1 MKRPL
6 GPRTRALHAGY
17 RPEPVTGAVTPP
29 IYQTATF
36 AFASA
41 QQGAAR
47 FAHEEEGYIYTRYA
61 NPTSAVFETRLAALE
76 GAQAAL
82 STASGMAAITT
93 VLLGLLRAGDH
104 VIATDALYTATHR
117 FLTVTL
123 PGLGVQCTIVDGARP
138 EAILEALRPET
149 KVIYC
154 ETPGNPTLKLVDL
167 AALAEIGREHGLTTV
182 VDNTF
187 ATPINQR
194 PLELGLDLVVHSA
207 TKYLGGHGDIIG
219 GAICGSAA
227 MIERLWET
235 SIQLGGT
242 PSPFNSFLAARGL
255 QTLPLR
261 MAAHNEN
268 GLRIAQFLQDHPA
281 VERVIYP
288 GLPSHPQHDLAR
300 RQMDGFGGMVC
311 FELKGGLEAG
321 QRMMDAVELCT
332 LAVSLGD
339 VKTLISH
346 PASMTHA
353 LVPREERLR
362 VGITDGLVR
371 LSVGLEDFADLAED
385 LDRAL
390 RA

>member
-1 MKRPL
+1 
-6 GPRTRALHAGY
+6 
-17 RPEPVTGAVTPP
+17 
-29 IYQTATF
+29 
-36 AFASA
+36 
-41 QQGAAR
+41 
-47 FAHEEEGYIYTRYA
+47 
-61 NPTSAVFETRLAALE
+61 
-76 GAQAAL
+76 
-82 STASGMAAITT
+82 
-93 VLLGLLRAGDH
+93 
-104 VIATDALYTATHR
+104 
-117 FLTVTL
+117 
-123 PGLGVQCTIVDGARP
+123 
-138 EAILEALRPET
+138 
-149 KVIYC
+149 
-154 ETPGNPTLKLVDL
+154 
-167 AALAEIGREHGLTTV
+167 
-182 VDNTF
+182 
-187 ATPINQR
+187 
-194 PLELGLDLVVHSA
+194 
-207 TKYLGGHGDIIG
+207 
-219 GAICGSAA
+219 
-227 MIERLWET
+227 
-235 SIQLGGT
+235 
-242 PSPFNSFLAARGL
+242 
-255 QTLPLR
+255 